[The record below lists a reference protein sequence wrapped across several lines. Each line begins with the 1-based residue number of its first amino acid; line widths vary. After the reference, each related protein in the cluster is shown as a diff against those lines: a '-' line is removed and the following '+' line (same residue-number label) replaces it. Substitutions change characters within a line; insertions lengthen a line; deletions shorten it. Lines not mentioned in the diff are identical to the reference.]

1 MTAINSIKT
10 IQDLE
15 KATYGGWDSNSIL
28 KAYSSVTGIH
38 QAHEGGVWAG
48 AGSLT
53 TPNVYNLIYGQKVWT
68 MLNREINALSILPKQ
83 VYKQSGYRV
92 LKTRALGGATSSFTL
107 TDQQKIISGGVAENQ
122 AFTTE
127 DGTGSGG
134 YTTAAAGL
142 SPIRPD
148 FDVLHLSPK
157 TVAHQFEISEVAQ
170 ALGSVDDSLGDLMG
184 VYREEIGITHAEV
197 MNAMVLQNIG
207 SYNAQDLTHTLT
219 SLPKLVDS
227 KAHLDAAQASNRV
240 YTAHGSINARL
251 KQLYGSTLR
260 TSAAS
265 FLDSVVNFGADYQ
278 AASRRNLT
286 INILNTVLRDLHVE
300 GGSPKVMVTGYDTLQ
315 TLGELLQAQERYMGR
330 AEIVPTVSGVKGVKG
345 REVGFKVATYHD
357 IPIICT
363 KDMPNTTNSTNT
375 SGNLSDILIL
385 DTDHIFLSVLKPTQY
400 FESGIDSGD
409 PFGVGKLGNR
419 GLYRTMME
427 LGCTFFRGQGKVT
440 NLQ

>member
-1 MTAINSIKT
+1 MVIKMTTINSIKT

-15 KATYGGWDSNSIL
+15 KATYGGWDSSSIL
-28 KAYSSVTGIH
+28 KGFGGVSGIH
-38 QAHEGGVWAG
+38 LAHEGGVWAG
-48 AGSLT
+48 AGSLS

-68 MLNREINALSILPKQ
+68 MLNREINALSVIPKQ
-83 VYKQSGYRV
+83 VYKSSGYRV
-92 LKTRALGGATSSFTL
+92 LKTRALGGATSSFTM
-107 TDQQKIISGGVAENQ
+107 TDAERIIAGGVAENQ
-122 AFTTE
+122 EFTT
-127 DGTGSGG
+127 GTSG
-134 YTTAAAGL
+134 AVSAAGL
-142 SPIRPD
+142 SPIKPE

-157 TVAHQFEISEVAQ
+157 TIAHQFEVSEVAQ

-197 MNAMVLQNIG
+197 MNMMVLQNIG
-207 SYNAQDLTHTLT
+207 SYNAEDLTHTLT

-240 YTAHGSINARL
+240 YTANAAINARL

-286 INILNTVLRDLHVE
+286 VNILNTVLRDLHVE
-300 GGSPKVMVTGYDTLQ
+300 GGSPKVIVTGYDTLQ

-330 AEIVPTVSGVKGVKG
+330 AEIVPTASGVKGVKG

-363 KDMPNTTNSTNT
+363 KDMPNTTNSGNT
-375 SGNLSDILIL
+375 TGNLSDMLIL
-385 DTDHIFLSVLKPTQY
+385 DTDHIFMSVLKPTQY
-400 FESGIDSGD
+400 FESGVDSGD

-427 LGCTFFRGQGKVT
+427 LGCTFFRGQAKVT